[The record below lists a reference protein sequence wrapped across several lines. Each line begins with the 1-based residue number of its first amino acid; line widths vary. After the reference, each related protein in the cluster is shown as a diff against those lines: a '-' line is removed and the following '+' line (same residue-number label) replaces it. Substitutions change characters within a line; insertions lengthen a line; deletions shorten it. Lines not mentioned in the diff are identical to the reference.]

1 VKNKMTIMNKKCLSN
16 WLTALGI
23 AALSLGSLV
32 TMTQPALADSKWVDG
47 KNGTYPP
54 EAVVGGSDN
63 GETLYVCKTR
73 LINATGKLHP
83 KYGNCYVSYGGR
95 ELESP
100 NYQVLVGDNRWVAP
114 SASLSLPP
122 DALVGG
128 FEDNGDPLYICKANL
143 RVGNRTLLT
152 PGKYSIVNKICY
164 VPYGRKEHNLR
175 PTEILTGKIPA
186 PAKLSTDDFRG
197 LDSSSGY
204 FLSSNMS
211 LYSTN
216 GIYELIMQNDGNLVF
231 YKRQGGRRSAVW
243 SSGTWG
249 KRVSGAVMRSDGN
262 LVIFNTNNEA
272 IWSSKTSAPTDGA
285 YSSKLI
291 VHDEGNVGIYRYSSA
306 NPTPVMIWTT
316 NYAR

>member
-1 VKNKMTIMNKKCLSN
+1 MMTINKKCLSN

-47 KNGTYPP
+47 KNGSYPAG
-54 EAVVGGSDN
+54 AVVGGSDN

-95 ELESP
+95 ELDSP
-100 NYQVLVGDNRWVAP
+100 YYQVLVGDNRWVAP

-143 RVGNRTLLT
+143 QVGNRTLVT

-164 VPYGRKEHNLR
+164 VAYGRKEHNLR
-175 PTEILTGKIPA
+175 PTEILTGKLIA
-186 PAKLSTDDFRG
+186 PTKLSTDDFRG
-197 LDSSSGY
+197 LDSSSAY
-204 FLSSNMS
+204 LLRPDMS

-216 GIYELIMQNDGNLVF
+216 GIYQFVMQNDGNLVF
-231 YKRQGGRRSAVW
+231 YKRKGGRRSPVW
-243 SSGTWG
+243 SSGTQG
-249 KRVSGAVMRSDGN
+249 KRVFGAIMRGDGN
-262 LVIFNTNNEA
+262 LVILNTNNQI
-272 IWSSKTSAPTDGA
+272 IWSSKTSTSEPS
-285 YSSKLI
+285 SSKLI
-291 VHDEGNVGIYRYSSA
+291 VHDEGNVGIYRSTYL
-306 NPTPVMIWTT
+306 NRDPVMIWTT